1 MGFGINF
8 RNYICPGTFLLS
20 SYFLW
25 LLLLPSPSPPL
36 WVYKG
41 LGVLT
46 ERWPVTAEERTTEG
60 EREVRTTDEGGKGQK
75 KRKEQ
80 LQYIWAVAGGGG
92 TGGAGGP
99 EKV

>member
-1 MGFGINF
+1 VAATLA
-8 RNYICPGTFLLS
+8 P
-20 SYFLW
+20 
-25 LLLLPSPSPPL
+25 PPPL

-46 ERWPVTAEERTTEG
+46 ERWPVTAAERTTEG

-80 LQYIWAVAGGGG
+80 LHLGSCKGGGG
-92 TGGAGGP
+92 AGSP
-99 EKV
+99 EKVENTEKD